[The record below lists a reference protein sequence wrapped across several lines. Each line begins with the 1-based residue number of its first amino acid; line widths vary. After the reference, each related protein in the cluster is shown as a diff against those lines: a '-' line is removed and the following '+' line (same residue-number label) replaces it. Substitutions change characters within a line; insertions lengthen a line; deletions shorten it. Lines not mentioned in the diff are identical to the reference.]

1 MSEWLLG
8 PDVLA
13 GARFSVSHLAVALKA
28 LITLHQ
34 RADPRLRAALADRPV
49 EQALLAGAFTPT
61 WTADCFS
68 LAVPPATALGEELDG
83 VRAQTDD
90 TVRRD
95 IAHVTGG
102 VLPAALADARGLGD
116 AVARLLALG
125 WELGVADDW
134 PRLRRLL
141 EADIVSRTTS
151 LSRGGWTAA
160 LTGMRPGT
168 RYLGDGRL
176 LVSAHDLPPKDLA
189 DASLTFHPV
198 QDGRGQVLWDLPTRR
213 FAITYPA
220 TGTGIVDPPTGPD
233 PLGRLLGRNRAL
245 VLDALEG
252 PASTTQLV
260 ARTSLPLGSV
270 GNHLA
275 VLRDAGLVTRRRSG
289 REVLYWRTPL
299 GNDLA
304 AAPSSTP
311 RERV

>member
-13 GARFSVSHLAVALKA
+13 GARFSVSHLAVALRA
-28 LITLHQ
+28 LGTLHL
-34 RADPRLRAALADRPV
+34 RDDPRLRAALAGRPV

-68 LAVPPATALGEELDG
+68 LAVPPADTLGEELEG
-83 VRAQTDD
+83 VRAQADD
-90 TVRRD
+90 TVRHD
-95 IAHVTGG
+95 ISYVTAGA
-102 VLPAALADARGLGD
+102 LPAELAGARHLGD
-116 AVARLLALG
+116 GVARLLALG
-125 WELGVADDW
+125 WELGVADEW

-151 LSRGGWTAA
+151 LGRGGWAAA

-168 RYLGDGRL
+168 RYLGGGRL
-176 LVSAHDLPPKDLA
+176 LVSAHDLPPKDLEG
-189 DASLTFHPV
+189 ASLSFHPV
-198 QDGRGQVLWDLPTRR
+198 QDGRGQVLWDLPARR

-220 TGTGIVDPPTGPD
+220 AGTGIVDPPAGPD
-233 PLGRLLGRNRAL
+233 ALGRLLGRGRAS
-245 VLDALEG
+245 VLAALDG

-275 VLRDAGLVTRRRSG
+275 VLRGAGLVTRRRSG

-299 GNDLA
+299 GHDLA
-304 AAPSSTP
+304 ATPSSTP

>member
-8 PDVLA
+8 TDVLA
-13 GARFSVSHLAVALKA
+13 GTRFSVSHLAVALRA
-28 LITLHQ
+28 LSTLHL
-34 RADPRLRAALADRPV
+34 RRDPRLRSALADRPV
-49 EQALLAGAFTPT
+49 EQALVAGAFSPT

-68 LAVPPATALGEELDG
+68 LAVPPGATLAEELEG
-83 VRAQTDD
+83 VRAQDD
-90 TVRRD
+90 ETVRRD
-95 IAHVTGG
+95 ISYVTGG
-102 VLPAALADARGLGD
+102 APPAALADARRLGD

-125 WELGVADDW
+125 WELGVADEW

-151 LSRGGWTAA
+151 LSRGGWAA
-160 LTGMRPGT
+160 AVTGMRPGT

-176 LVSAHDLPPKDLA
+176 LVSAHDLPPKDLEG
-189 DASLTFHPV
+189 ASLSFHPV
-198 QDGRGQVLWDLPTRR
+198 QDGRGQVLWDLPARR

-220 TGTGIVDPPTGPD
+220 TGTGIVDPPPGPD
-233 PLGRLLGRNRAL
+233 PLGRLLGRGRAA
-245 VLDALEG
+245 VLAALEG
-252 PASTTQLV
+252 PTSTTQLV

-275 VLRDAGLVTRRRSG
+275 VLRAAGLVTRRRSG

-304 AAPSSTP
+304 
-311 RERV
+311 ERTGG

>member
-8 PDVLA
+8 PDALA
-13 GARFSVSHLAVALKA
+13 GARFSVSHLAVALRA
-28 LITLHQ
+28 LGTLHL
-34 RADPRLRAALADRPV
+34 RDDRRLRVALADLPV

-68 LAVPPATALGEELDG
+68 LAVPPAAGLEEELAG
-83 VRAQTDD
+83 VRAQPDD
-90 TVRRD
+90 EVRRD
-95 IAHVTGG
+95 VREATGG
-102 VLPAALADARGLGD
+102 SLPTALADAHHLGD

-125 WELGVADDW
+125 WELGVADEW

-141 EADIVSRTTS
+141 ESDIVSRTTS
-151 LSRGGWTAA
+151 LSRGGWAAA

-176 LVSAHDLPPKDLA
+176 LVSAHALPPKDLT
-189 DASLTFHPV
+189 DASLSFHPV
-198 QDGRGQVLWDLPTRR
+198 QDGRGQVLWDLPARR

-220 TGTGIVDPPTGPD
+220 TGTGIVEPPAGPH
-233 PLGRLLGRNRAL
+233 PLGRLLGRGRAA
-245 VLDALEG
+245 VLAGLDG
-252 PASTTQLV
+252 PTSTTQLV
-260 ARTSLPLGSV
+260 ARTGLPLGSV

-275 VLRDAGLVTRRRSG
+275 VLRGAGLVTRRRSG

-304 AAPSSTP
+304 QRAGG
-311 RERV
+311 